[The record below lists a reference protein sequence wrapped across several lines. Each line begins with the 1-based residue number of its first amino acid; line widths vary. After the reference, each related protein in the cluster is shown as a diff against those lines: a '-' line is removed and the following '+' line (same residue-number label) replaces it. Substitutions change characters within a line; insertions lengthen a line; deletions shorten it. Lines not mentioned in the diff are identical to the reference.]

1 MSDVTVRQLADV
13 VGIPLDRLLTQL
25 GDAGLAVNSADDML
39 SDSEKLKLLSYLRQS
54 HGKDQP
60 AGTEPKKVTLQ
71 RRTVSEL
78 KQGKVMGKNVKTV
91 SVQVRKKRTY
101 VKRSELPETDE
112 RRLEADKA
120 RQVLEVEEAQ
130 RIQRESILQKL
141 KQDEDTKLL
150 DVDRQPLSKPDDV
163 VIAPAKEEESLPIE
177 SLQTHNIEI
186 IEPDQ
191 TEPDTVKPMA
201 IKYEEVKPV
210 EELKSTE
217 DDTAEPKAAESKSSE
232 AKPIEELAVVVKIPV
247 DKPPLE
253 PKPVVFDEVVLQQ
266 KPVASTKAR
275 QP

>member
-91 SVQVRKKRTY
+91 SVEVRKKRTY

-120 RQVLEVEEAQ
+120 RLALEVEEAQ
-130 RIQRESILQKL
+130 RVQRELILQKL
-141 KQDEDTKLL
+141 KQDEDRKLL
-150 DVDRQPLSKPDDV
+150 DAEHQPLSKPDDV
-163 VIAPAKEEESLPIE
+163 VI
-177 SLQTHNIEI
+177 TR
-186 IEPDQ
+186 
-191 TEPDTVKPMA
+191 
-201 IKYEEVKPV
+201 
-210 EELKSTE
+210 
-217 DDTAEPKAAESKSSE
+217 
-232 AKPIEELAVVVKIPV
+232 
-247 DKPPLE
+247 
-253 PKPVVFDEVVLQQ
+253 VFFVIFH
-266 KPVASTKAR
+266 ASA
-275 QP
+275 